1 MKLLLDSHIFL
12 WGLSEPNRLSKK
24 QIAAMEDPT
33 NKVYLSSIS
42 ITEIAIKA
50 SLGKLELSFDPIDA
64 AERSGFEMLDF
75 SAKDALLLKDLP
87 FHHRDPFDRML
98 ITQAISRKLI
108 FVTQDSL
115 MDPYDCRT
123 LGQDIPFQINLCKAH
138 IGHLGMIV
146 LSCLNQSF
154 FYTLTDK
161 NSWHYP
167 VLMN

>member
-1 MKLLLDSHIFL
+1 MKLLLDTHAFL
-12 WGLSEPNRLSKK
+12 WALSEPNRLSKK

-87 FHHRDPFDRML
+87 SHHRDPFDRLL
-98 ITQAISRKLI
+98 ITQAISRKLVL
-108 FVTQDSL
+108 VTQDSL

-123 LGQDIPFQINLCKAH
+123 LR
-138 IGHLGMIV
+138 
-146 LSCLNQSF
+146 
-154 FYTLTDK
+154 
-161 NSWHYP
+161 
-167 VLMN
+167 

>member
-1 MKLLLDSHIFL
+1 MKLLLDTHTFL
-12 WGLSEPNRLSKK
+12 WALSEPNRLSKK
-24 QIAAMEDPT
+24 QIATMEDPT
-33 NKVYLSSIS
+33 NKVYVSSIS

-50 SLGKLELSFDPIDA
+50 LLGKLELVFDPLDA
-64 AERSGFEMLDF
+64 AEKSGFEMLDF

-123 LGQDIPFQINLCKAH
+123 LR
-138 IGHLGMIV
+138 
-146 LSCLNQSF
+146 
-154 FYTLTDK
+154 
-161 NSWHYP
+161 
-167 VLMN
+167 

>member
-1 MKLLLDSHIFL
+1 MKLLLDTHTFL
-12 WGLSEPNRLSKK
+12 WALSEPNRLSKK

-33 NKVYLSSIS
+33 NKVYVSSIS
-42 ITEIAIKA
+42 ITEIAIKS

-64 AERSGFEMLDF
+64 AERSGFEILDF

-123 LGQDIPFQINLCKAH
+123 LR
-138 IGHLGMIV
+138 
-146 LSCLNQSF
+146 
-154 FYTLTDK
+154 
-161 NSWHYP
+161 
-167 VLMN
+167 

>member
-1 MKLLLDSHIFL
+1 MKLLLDTHTFL
-12 WGLSEPNRLSKK
+12 WALSEPNRLSKK

-33 NKVYLSSIS
+33 NKVYVSSIS

-75 SAKDALLLKDLP
+75 STKDALLLKDLP

-108 FVTQDSL
+108 IATQDSII
-115 MDPYDCRT
+115 DQYDCQT
-123 LGQDIPFQINLCKAH
+123 LK
-138 IGHLGMIV
+138 
-146 LSCLNQSF
+146 
-154 FYTLTDK
+154 
-161 NSWHYP
+161 
-167 VLMN
+167 

>member
-1 MKLLLDSHIFL
+1 MKLLLDTHTFL
-12 WGLSEPNRLSKK
+12 WALSEPNRLSKK

-33 NKVYLSSIS
+33 NKVNVSSIS

-64 AERSGFEMLDF
+64 AERSGFEVLDF

-98 ITQAISRKLI
+98 ITQALSRKLI

-115 MDPYDCRT
+115 MGPYDCRT
-123 LGQDIPFQINLCKAH
+123 LR
-138 IGHLGMIV
+138 
-146 LSCLNQSF
+146 
-154 FYTLTDK
+154 
-161 NSWHYP
+161 
-167 VLMN
+167 

>member
-1 MKLLLDSHIFL
+1 MKLLLDTHTFL
-12 WGLSEPNRLSKK
+12 WALSEPNRLSKK

-33 NKVYLSSIS
+33 NKVYVSSIS
-42 ITEIAIKA
+42 ITEIAIKT
-50 SLGKLELSFDPIDA
+50 SLGKLELSFNPIDA

-123 LGQDIPFQINLCKAH
+123 LR
-138 IGHLGMIV
+138 
-146 LSCLNQSF
+146 
-154 FYTLTDK
+154 
-161 NSWHYP
+161 
-167 VLMN
+167 

>member
-1 MKLLLDSHIFL
+1 MKILLDTHAFL
-12 WGLSEPNRLSKK
+12 RALSEPNRLSKK

-33 NKVYLSSIS
+33 NKVYVSSIS
-42 ITEIAIKA
+42 ITEIVIKA
-50 SLGKLELSFDPIDA
+50 SSGKLELSFNPIDA

-123 LGQDIPFQINLCKAH
+123 LR
-138 IGHLGMIV
+138 
-146 LSCLNQSF
+146 
-154 FYTLTDK
+154 
-161 NSWHYP
+161 
-167 VLMN
+167 

>member
-1 MKLLLDSHIFL
+1 MGSEMCIRDSF
-12 WGLSEPNRLSKK
+12 
-24 QIAAMEDPT
+24 
-33 NKVYLSSIS
+33 SSIS

-98 ITQAISRKLI
+98 ITQAISRKFV

-115 MDPYDCRT
+115 MDLYECRT
-123 LGQDIPFQINLCKAH
+123 LR
-138 IGHLGMIV
+138 
-146 LSCLNQSF
+146 
-154 FYTLTDK
+154 
-161 NSWHYP
+161 
-167 VLMN
+167 